1 MSTAQRAW
9 EGEREGEREGEGKGK
24 GRGRERGWEGRS
36 HVAFPP
42 DHTLSLPQP
51 RPLTVNLV
59 GHQYAGYLWP
69 VLPELLVPDGEVLVG
84 HLPSDVKDEHT
95 RMCLVVVGWVH
106 SVEALL
112 ASSVPEVYTG
122 MWQERGGDGERMGG
136 RGGEGRGGEGRGGEG
151 RGGL

>member
-9 EGEREGEREGEGKGK
+9 EGEGEG
-24 GRGRERGWEGRS
+24 EGRS
-36 HVAFPP
+36 HVTFPLN
-42 DHTLSLPQP
+42 HTLSLLPT

-59 GHQYAGYLWP
+59 GYQYARYLWP

-95 RMCLVVVGWVH
+95 RMCLMVVGGVH
-106 SVEALL
+106 SVEGLL

-122 MWQERGGDGERMGG
+122 M
-136 RGGEGRGGEGRGGEG
+136 
-151 RGGL
+151 